1 MYVIKPNFQ
10 GLQSFVQKIPLGQ
23 KCYKH
28 TQLATAFYLFYFILF
43 HFMVLLP
50 PLQKSFHS
58 NTWLGQLPKPKCCQ
72 ESGSKKKRDL
82 EQLK

>member
-28 TQLATAFYLFYFILF
+28 TQLATAFYLFYFILSYLILF
-43 HFMVLLP
+43 YGAFAPSPQILP
-50 PLQKSFHS
+50 Q
-58 NTWLGQLPKPKCCQ
+58 
-72 ESGSKKKRDL
+72 
-82 EQLK
+82 